1 MKRHRLLLVVALVA
15 LLSAVVG
22 VSRLRAD
29 APPVVINELL
39 AGNAS
44 ATLDPD
50 YKNFVPWVEL
60 HNTGGSAVNL
70 GGYRLTDDLDTPTRW
85 IIPSGVTIPAGGYL
99 ILWLDGQGS
108 GRHAPYVLGMSGELG
123 LFMPDGTPVDT
134 LTFGPQLSDVA
145 YGRNGSG
152 DWRYYDPATP
162 GAANGSGQATAAQA
176 APPTLSPPGGFYG
189 SAQAVT
195 LSAAPG
201 ATIRYTIDGSRP
213 TANSPVYS
221 VPIAVN
227 GPTAV
232 RARAFAAD
240 SLPSPAATSTYL
252 VGVNPNL
259 DVVSLVTDPAF
270 FFDDFI
276 GIYVDGKAGV
286 ANPKCGKKVANW
298 NQPWERPVSVE
309 LFAADGLVFQQ
320 DSGVAIAGS
329 CTRKDPQKQLQLFA
343 RPGYGDDDFSA
354 ALFADKPFDAYERI
368 ILRAAGQDAANTLLR
383 DALGQQ
389 LVVGQM
395 DIDRQAYRPAV
406 VFINGAF
413 WGVYGIRERM
423 DEYFV
428 TSNYGLGLDEFDL
441 IEKKSLVLAGSITNW
456 NTLYSYISNNS
467 PATPSVYS
475 YLQTQIDIDEFINYQ
490 ILEIYSDNIDWPHN
504 NIRWWRAHDDGQWRW
519 MVYDMDAAFGRG
531 TKGYNNNTFKFAA
544 AAKGERAHNAL
555 ILRRLMLNPT
565 FKAQFGQRFAAHLNT
580 TYQSERVIG
589 VIDDMAD
596 TIAPQM
602 PNHIARWNKPKSLAY
617 WQSEV
622 GRLRTYASLRPGHL
636 WGYLNTFLGTPGMVT
651 LTVNHNAARGHVTV
665 EGVAAPAHYQ
675 GAHFRTLPLQ
685 LAAEPLP
692 GYVFVEWAETGDTD
706 PTPTLVL
713 SGPRT
718 LTAVFEPSP

>member
-555 ILRRLMLNPT
+555 ILRRLMVNPT

>member
-108 GRHAPYVLGMSGELG
+108 GRHAPYVLDMSGELG

-555 ILRRLMLNPT
+555 ILRRLMVNPT